1 MVLWIER
8 AVAVMSQTSE
18 DDARSL
24 AVDELPTDAL
34 APAGE
39 TGRGAGSE
47 AEQ

>member
-8 AVAVMSQTSE
+8 AVAMMSQTPGE
-18 DDARSL
+18 NARSL